1 MGSMFCFILRFS
13 PYLPNSLGRWPRIHI
28 RRLKE
33 SDLHKEFR
41 TGFESFDTDEDGEPF
56 TLSKYLHR
64 DEEKGYETYV
74 LTDEEEICGIVSFQV
89 RNFTNIH
96 DTLYLS
102 RVGVAE
108 HHGGKGYGARLMA
121 FILETCY
128 ERGVVIM
135 CCEAVSEAAPF
146 FVALGWEELMSY
158 NDPHWGDGCK
168 TLIFRIPR

>member
-1 MGSMFCFILRFS
+1 MNEG
-13 PYLPNSLGRWPRIHI
+13 
-28 RRLKE
+28 
-33 SDLHKEFR
+33 DLHKEFR

-56 TLSKYLHR
+56 TLSRYLHR

-74 LTDEEEICGIVSFQV
+74 LTDEEEICGVASFQV
-89 RNFTNIH
+89 RSFTNLH

-108 HHGGKGYGARLMA
+108 HHGGKGYGARLMS

-158 NDPHWGDGCK
+158 DDPHWGDGCK